1 MEKIDQ
7 CFLAALRA
15 ALRGEQTDPEL
26 SREEWIALLNLAH
39 THKVL
44 PLILDAVHAAPSFQ
58 SLGDAALQQLRRQ
71 VRQQVMLQSV
81 RTEEFLALNRALRE
95 AGIRPLVVKGLI
107 CRELYP
113 KPDYRLSGDE
123 DVLVEPE
130 LFARCCEM
138 MAGLG
143 LYGVDT
149 VLLVV
154 FALVLLE
161 NPASCLLEV
170 LIHCLIL
177 ALLFFAFQAAERLSK
192 IPRRRRP
199 QQPPQE

>member
-1 MEKIDQ
+1 MEMN
-7 CFLAALRA
+7 LRDDSQ
-15 ALRGEQTDPEL
+15 RT
-26 SREEWIALLNLAH
+26 
-39 THKVL
+39 
-44 PLILDAVHAAPSFQ
+44 
-58 SLGDAALQQLRRQ
+58 LRRQ
-71 VRQQVMLQSV
+71 LRQRLEWGRMAILAIVAISLLNQILLWCGA
-81 RTEEFLALNRALRE
+81 RFHFLVSAAMPYYINWLARHLGMTGFKVAATFLT
-95 AGIRPLVVKGLI
+95 LL
-107 CRELYP
+107 LYAA
-113 KPDYRLSGDE
+113 YLACWLLS
-123 DVLVEPE
+123 
-130 LFARCCEM
+130 ARKKEWM